1 MVCAVHKGLGIE
13 RAKPRHLT
21 ASGNIVQSP
30 QRSGKATK
38 LMVKTEDEGGE
49 SPCPV
54 MGCGSDTTIDDFL
67 GGSVRLIQPRD
78 GYRVSMDTVMLA
90 ATVPAKPGETVL
102 EGGVG
107 SAGAA
112 LCLARRLPGV
122 HVYGIDMQS
131 SMIELARQNIAFND
145 LGDFVSVGRGCVT
158 DLTGPEAKYDHV
170 MINPPY
176 LAKGKAIRP
185 PEKNKGLAHMDSAAA
200 LVDWIKFSIYSVK
213 NRGTVSIVYR
223 ADRIDEVIS
232 HLYRRV
238 GDLKIL
244 PLWPRVGVPAK
255 RVIIQGRK
263 GIHGAAQLLPGLAL
277 HGEFDRYTAEARKIL
292 WDGAAL
298 PLV

>member
-1 MVCAVHKGLGIE
+1 M
-13 RAKPRHLT
+13 
-21 ASGNIVQSP
+21 
-30 QRSGKATK
+30 KAIK
-38 LMVKTEDEGGE
+38 LMVNTEIKQGLDAGEGVADG
-49 SPCPV
+49 P
-54 MGCGSDTTIDDFL
+54 GTTIDDFL
-67 GGSVRLIQPRD
+67 GGAVRLIQPRD

-122 HVYGIDMQS
+122 HVYGVDIQP
-131 SMIELARQNIAFND
+131 SMIELARQNIAYND
-145 LGDFVSVGRGCVT
+145 LCDFVSVGTRCIT
-158 DLTGPEAKYDHV
+158 DLSGPEATYDHV
-170 MINPPY
+170 MVNPPY

-185 PEKNKGLAHMDSAAA
+185 PEKNKGLAHMDSAAILA
-200 LVDWIKFSIYSVK
+200 DWIKFCIYSVK

-244 PLWPRVGVPAK
+244 PMWPRVGTPAK

-277 HGEFDRYTAEARKIL
+277 HGDVDRYTPEAHKIL
-292 WDGAAL
+292 WNGAAL
-298 PLV
+298 PLE